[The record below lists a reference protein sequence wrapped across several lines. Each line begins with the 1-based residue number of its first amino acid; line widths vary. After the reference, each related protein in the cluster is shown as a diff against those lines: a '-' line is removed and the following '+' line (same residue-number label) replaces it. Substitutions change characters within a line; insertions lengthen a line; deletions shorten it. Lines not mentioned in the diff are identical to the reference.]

1 MVRGDFVNEEHQ
13 NDWRPSYQAALL
25 ELDPV
30 KLPQRIEQAYR
41 AIQTCLHAQQNGNCA
56 EYQALADALAN
67 LRVLRREIL
76 PSASDAP
83 DQPASIHPTPP

>member
-30 KLPQRIEQAYR
+30 KLSQRIEQALQR
-41 AIQTCLHAQQNGNCA
+41 HPDLLECAPRQQCG
-56 EYQALADALAN
+56 
-67 LRVLRREIL
+67 V
-76 PSASDAP
+76 SS
-83 DQPASIHPTPP
+83 HG